1 MLVRGNGRGPRAN
14 RRLIPWPRW
23 VQAWQEDREQHG
35 AARAAA
41 QAHAPL
47 RPGERLLAV
56 ARGAG
61 GELLAATDRAL
72 YHQAGQAWA
81 RFGWEQVD
89 QVYRDEQ
96 RNALVLTGLTPVV
109 AARTVLSLAKAWDL
123 PEVAV
128 ERVRWAKVVDQRIS
142 LNGQAGARVIAR
154 RLPGE
159 ARITWLVILDH
170 GLDPGDPEVRADV
183 ESALAELRAVTG
195 VEGSAGSEP
204 ALAQPW

>member
-1 MLVRGNGRGPRAN
+1 MLERRNGRGPRAN

-96 RNALVLTGLTPVV
+96 RNALVLT
-109 AARTVLSLAKAWDL
+109 
-123 PEVAV
+123 
-128 ERVRWAKVVDQRIS
+128 
-142 LNGQAGARVIAR
+142 
-154 RLPGE
+154 
-159 ARITWLVILDH
+159 
-170 GLDPGDPEVRADV
+170 
-183 ESALAELRAVTG
+183 
-195 VEGSAGSEP
+195 
-204 ALAQPW
+204 